1 MKSPSD
7 FPLLDFRFSLHIVY
21 PYALMVT
28 THGGV
33 ITQYLLQMLPAV
45 TTQVILHVVGAT
57 AATAHFS
64 QAVRLLRFTAFVF
77 SYMSLP
83 NASSVSMVMTG
94 SSRFSCAEEAESQS
108 SITMTGFSCMLLS
121 SLCFIS
127 CPPPVPIRF

>member
-45 TTQVILHVVGAT
+45 TTQVILHVVGVFAMRILHD
-57 AATAHFS
+57 AFWIVLP
-64 QAVRLLRFTAFVF
+64 AVRKPTR
-77 SYMSLP
+77 M
-83 NASSVSMVMTG
+83 
-94 SSRFSCAEEAESQS
+94 
-108 SITMTGFSCMLLS
+108 
-121 SLCFIS
+121 
-127 CPPPVPIRF
+127 